1 MDFGGAVV
9 RNGPTLATTGA
20 GQCCPSYFDLV
31 THFDGKVSALQML
44 LIDNESDPEQ
54 ALRGGGI
61 VMGKDNNDNWWIDW
75 YIRKELWPA
84 LEQKIDALAV

>member
-9 RNGPTLATTGA
+9 RDGPNLKTNGA

-31 THFDGKVSALQML
+31 THFDGKVSALQMFQ
-44 LIDNESDPEQ
+44 IEDESDPEQ
-54 ALRGGGI
+54 SLRGGGI

-84 LEQKIDALAV
+84 LERKISALAV